1 MKRILVITF
10 SVIFAIIILFLL
22 YSRFI
27 GTKGLVV
34 KEYFV
39 KNKNIPESFYGT
51 KIVHISD
58 IHYGKTI
65 EKKEIKQI
73 VKTINKIKPDIV
85 IITGDILNAGVKYND
100 ESLKPL
106 IDNLNNIEA
115 KMGKYIIS
123 GDNDILNSK
132 YNYILKKLNYTN
144 LDDNYQIIYNKT
156 KDAILIAGLS
166 TLDNKKSIDDKLVN
180 INNTFSNK
188 NIKYRILLMH
198 EPDAIKNIDY
208 KNYNLILAGHSLN
221 GKINLPLLRMLPKN
235 AKKYYKEHY
244 KLDNT
249 HLYISSG
256 LGLDTTNFRFNNK
269 PSINLYRLVN
279 K

>member
-10 SVIFAIIILFLL
+10 SAIFAIIILFLL
-22 YSRFI
+22 YCRFV

-34 KEYFV
+34 KEYLV
-39 KNKNIPESFYGT
+39 KNKNIPEAFYGT

-65 EKKEIKQI
+65 EKKEIKKI
-73 VKTINKIKPDIV
+73 VKTVNKIKPDIV
-85 IITGDILNAGVKYND
+85 IITGDILNSGVKYND

-106 IDNLNNIEA
+106 IDSLNNIDA

-132 YNYILKKLNYTN
+132 YNYVLKKLNYTN
-144 LDDNYQIIYNKT
+144 LDDNYQIIYNKS

-166 TLDNKKSIDDKLVN
+166 TLSNKKSIDDKLVN
-180 INNTFSNK
+180 INSTFSND
-188 NIKYRILLMH
+188 NIKYRILLTH
-198 EPDAIKNIDY
+198 EPDAIKNFDY
-208 KNYNLILAGHSLN
+208 KKYNLILAGHSLN

-244 KLDNT
+244 KLDTT